1 MTVLTLTCIACNGSG
16 REYLGEITVKCHVC
30 KGVGSV
36 PAPSVVSESPAPVL
50 TLEEAFR
57 RIRQLEQ
64 AIVMLHSPD
73 PQPSLATRRL
83 ILRKIEEELQKGGPV
98 R

>member
-1 MTVLTLTCIACNGSG
+1 VSTLTVICTPCNGSG
-16 REYLGEITVKCHVC
+16 REPIGEITVKCHVC
-30 KGVGSV
+30 NGVGSV
-36 PAPSVVSESPAPVL
+36 PAPGAASDPFAPVL

-64 AIVMLHSPD
+64 AMVMLAQMD
-73 PQPSLATRRL
+73 PPASLATRRL
-83 ILRKIEEELQKGGPV
+83 IIRKIEEELQKGRDV

>member
-1 MTVLTLTCIACNGSG
+1 MTALTLTCVFCNGSG
-16 REYLGEITVKCHVC
+16 REYLGEIFVKCHAC

-36 PAPSVVSESPAPVL
+36 PAPNAASESPAPVL

-73 PQPSLATRRL
+73 PPPSLATRRL
-83 ILRKIEEELQKGGPV
+83 ILRKIEEELQKSGGA